1 MAVLAASL
9 AAVGL
14 YGVVANQ
21 VAAHTNEFGIRIAL
35 GAEHGQLVRSVLRDA
50 LRLGVVGV
58 LLGWIAAGAL
68 SNLLETRLFGVGP
81 LDLPTFLGAAGAF
94 LLLTVAATVG
104 PARAIDAVDPVDA
117 LRREGA

>member
-1 MAVLAASL
+1 M
-9 AAVGL
+9 
-14 YGVVANQ
+14 VANQ
-21 VAAHTNEFGIRIAL
+21 VAVRTNEFGIRIAL

-68 SNLLETRLFGVGP
+68 SNLLETRLFGVEP
-81 LDLPTFLGAAGAF
+81 LEQPTFLGAAGAV

-104 PARAIDAVDPVDA
+104 PARAIDAVDPVVA